1 VERPAGV
8 AGLPIA
14 LAGAE
19 HDAVANLDAERHE
32 LARLVAGH
40 GAMALPFFGFTFV
53 LSGMGLFRLDV
64 SEAMVHVAV
73 WALIPWLSDR
83 YPAALDGCNAPIAAI
98 HATSGVP

>member
-19 HDAVANLDAERHE
+19 HDAVASLDAERRE
-32 LARLVAGH
+32 LTHLVAGT
-40 GAMALPFFGFTFV
+40 GPMAMTLPFFGFTFV
-53 LSGMGLFRLDV
+53 LSEWNHFCRDI

-73 WALIPWLSDR
+73 GR
-83 YPAALDGCNAPIAAI
+83 
-98 HATSGVP
+98 